1 MRAMTPPSGETRI
14 GTKKAVSRAGPVRL
28 CGALA
33 VLALETERRTMTIGS
48 KATKM
53 TARIAVGLGLIVLA
67 LLVPG
72 LLRPANGNTPFVM
85 TNMRG
90 HPGLSVMTYNIEGL
104 PWPVRLGREAA
115 FTKIGARLEALRLLG
130 EQPHIV
136 VLQEAFT
143 DQAKR
148 IGVEGG
154 YRYIVNGPDRSL
166 AGAAITTE
174 TDRAFQRDASFFSGE
189 RSGKVVDSGL
199 QILSDYPILSV
210 RRMAFP
216 TCAGFDCLA
225 NKGAVLA
232 MIAVPGLGE
241 PIAVVD
247 VHLNSRRASH
257 VADDRSLYA
266 YRRQIDALDQ
276 FLAANVKPGT
286 PVIVAGDFNVGQRPA
301 RQAYFTAHLRK
312 WGERAPGVVK
322 DALHSC
328 LAAPAICGAMPSDA
342 AFSLARARDWELAVP
357 GERAELAVDG
367 LSVPFGHEI
376 DERMLSDHVGYVAY
390 YDVVRKRPAA
400 TAIARS

>member
-1 MRAMTPPSGETRI
+1 M
-14 GTKKAVSRAGPVRL
+14 
-28 CGALA
+28 
-33 VLALETERRTMTIGS
+33 ALETERMAMTIGS
-48 KATKM
+48 KAGKM
-53 TARIAVGLGLIVLA
+53 AARVVAGLGLIVLV

-115 FTKIGARLEALRLLG
+115 FAKIGARLEALRLLG

-154 YRYIVNGPDRSL
+154 YRYIVNGPARSL
-166 AGAAITTE
+166 AGAPITTE
-174 TDRAFQRDASFFSGE
+174 ADRAFQREASFFSGE
-189 RSGKVVDSGL
+189 RSGKIVDSGL

-232 MIAVPGLGE
+232 MISVPGLGE

-276 FLAANVKPGT
+276 FLAANVKPGA

-301 RQAYFTAHLRK
+301 RRAYFAAHLRK
-312 WGERAPGVVK
+312 WGERAPGIVR
-322 DALHSC
+322 DALRTCS
-328 LAAPAICGAMPSDA
+328 ASETVCGSMPTDA
-342 AFSLARARDWELAVP
+342 AYSMLRARDWQLAVP
-357 GERAELAVDG
+357 GARLQLAVQG
-367 LSVPFGHEI
+367 LSTPFGH
-376 DERMLSDHVGYVAY
+376 DADGAMLSDHVGYVAFY
-390 YDVVRKRPAA
+390 GAKR
-400 TAIARS
+400 S

>member
-1 MRAMTPPSGETRI
+1 MT
-14 GTKKAVSRAGPVRL
+14 
-28 CGALA
+28 
-33 VLALETERRTMTIGS
+33 MGS
-48 KATKM
+48 KARTM
-53 TARIAVGLGLIVLA
+53 AARIAAGLGLVALA

-72 LLRPANGNTPFVM
+72 LLRPASGNTPFVM
-85 TNMRG
+85 TNMRD

-115 FTKIGARLEALRLLG
+115 FAKIGARLEALRLLG

-148 IGVEGG
+148 IGVESG
-154 YRYIVNGPDRSL
+154 YRYIVDGPDRSF
-166 AGAAITTE
+166 AGAPVVTE
-174 TDRAFQRDASFFSGE
+174 ADRAFQRDASFFSGE

-232 MIAVPGLGE
+232 MIAVPGIGE

-257 VADDRSLYA
+257 VGDDRSLYA

-276 FLAANVKPGT
+276 FLAANVKQGT
-286 PVIVAGDFNVGQRPA
+286 PVIIAGDFNVGQRPA
-301 RQAYFTAHLRK
+301 RQAYFSEHLRK
-312 WGERAPGVVK
+312 WGERSSGIIR
-322 DALHSC
+322 DALRTCNASE
-328 LAAPAICGAMPSDA
+328 AVCGVMPTDA
-342 AFSLARARDWELAVP
+342 SYSMFRARDWQLAVP
-357 GERAELAVDG
+357 GARLQLAVQG
-367 LSVPFGHEI
+367 LSTPFGH
-376 DERMLSDHVGYVAY
+376 DADGGMLSDHVGYVAFY
-390 YDVVRKRPAA
+390 GVR
-400 TAIARS
+400 RS